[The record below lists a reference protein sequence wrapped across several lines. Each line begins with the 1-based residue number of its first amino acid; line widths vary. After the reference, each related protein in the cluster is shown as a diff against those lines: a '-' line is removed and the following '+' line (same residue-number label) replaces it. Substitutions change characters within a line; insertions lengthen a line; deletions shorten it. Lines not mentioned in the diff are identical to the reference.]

1 MAASKLTLSIDSEL
15 IDKAKNYASK
25 HHTSVSKL
33 FSDFVDKVTTEG
45 IKEEE
50 DFLKKLKEEDISPQ
64 IEALRGILKGKV
76 PADKS
81 LADLK
86 YDLLKEKYGL

>member
-1 MAASKLTLSIDSEL
+1 MAASKLTLSIDAEL
-15 IDKAKNYASK
+15 IEKVKSYASK

-33 FSDFVDKVTTEG
+33 FSDFVNKVTTEG
-45 IKEEE
+45 IKEED
-50 DFLKKLKEEDISPQ
+50 DFLKKLKEEDVSPQ

-76 PADKS
+76 SADKS

-86 YDLLKEKYGL
+86 YELLKEKYDL

>member
-15 IDKAKNYASK
+15 IEKAKSYASK

-33 FSDFVDKVTTEG
+33 FSDFVNKVTTEG
-45 IKEEE
+45 IKEED
-50 DFLKKLKEEDISPQ
+50 DFLKKLKEEDVSPQ

-86 YDLLKEKYGL
+86 YERLKEKYDL

>member
-33 FSDFVDKVTTEG
+33 FSDFVNKVTTEG
-45 IKEEE
+45 IIE
-50 DFLKKLKEEDISPQ
+50 DDVF
-64 IEALRGILKGKV
+64 
-76 PADKS
+76 
-81 LADLK
+81 
-86 YDLLKEKYGL
+86 